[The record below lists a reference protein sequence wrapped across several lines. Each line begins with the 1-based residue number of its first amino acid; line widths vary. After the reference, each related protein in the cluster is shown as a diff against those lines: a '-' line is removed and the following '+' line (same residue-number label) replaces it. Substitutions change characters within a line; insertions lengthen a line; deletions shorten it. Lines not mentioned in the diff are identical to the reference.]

1 MPCTALQVFD
11 HDQWA
16 SHRSTSRYFR
26 HAKGLF
32 TSRIVR
38 GLWSPLVYVGAISLA
53 VCSYEQLVL
62 LGAIHTPSIALPVT
76 GPFSLSTFG
85 TQLLLERLA
94 CSMTAI
100 TAVTV
105 SS

>member
-1 MPCTALQVFD
+1 MLQVFD

-26 HAKGLF
+26 HARGLF

-38 GLWSPLVYVGAISLA
+38 GLASPLLYVGAISLV
-53 VCSYEQLVL
+53 VCSYEQLL
-62 LGAIHTPSIALPVT
+62 LQGVIHTPSIALPVA

-85 TQLLLERLA
+85 ECAELAALLA
-94 CSMTAI
+94 CVVAAWS
-100 TAVTV
+100 AVTL
-105 SS
+105 